1 MERCF
6 VLVVEDED
14 SILESLSSTIS
25 DILRDSDFYEYR
37 TEKAKSFADV
47 KDFFDQNAKFF
58 NIEAQKK
65 ICPLCVILDHNLGAS
80 DKNGLETAIWLKNKL
95 PYVTIIALSSYH
107 KNNYKDYVNIG
118 AKVVEKDNKEKFYG
132 EVCAKVDT
140 WMKKIIGYNDPV
152 QQKIRQLF
160 CTKSDVL
167 DEAVEKAA
175 ISARETKPSSFA
187 LLIHG
192 KYGCGKNHM
201 AKVIHNVAVELNKRA
216 EDKLEIVSIN
226 AEKVTQDVRI
236 ALFGSDKKDEYI
248 PGAFRNSGNGT
259 KKGTVVIDEVGSYCK
274 DAQVLLLTV
283 ISPGLFKPVFGKKDI
298 RNETWVIMTTNKLH
312 NLIPELKNRCI
323 SLQIPPL
330 AERQDDIPDLVD
342 SILKEEEGQYS
353 LNIGARLELTKC
365 KWNNIRDLKATI
377 ELTCKR
383 KKAKAENSYQIG
395 PEEILWND
403 EHHSEYPSPKN
414 EKKTITP
421 KRDSSS
427 QDVWLSKLDKNKL
440 IDVCRKI
447 WETKGGIIDNRA
459 DNIPNQFRIFPNYA
473 DLYIKAVLAIFYEA
487 HRTNK
492 KIFNR
497 ISFDK
502 IFGFKQSNQ
511 LKNFLQKK
519 SKSSHFPVKAGNKVY
534 GITHDLRPDGVEL
547 KKNGIALDVGGS

>member
-1 MERCF
+1 M
-6 VLVVEDED
+6 
-14 SILESLSSTIS
+14 
-25 DILRDSDFYEYR
+25 
-37 TEKAKSFADV
+37 
-47 KDFFDQNAKFF
+47 
-58 NIEAQKK
+58 
-65 ICPLCVILDHNLGAS
+65 
-80 DKNGLETAIWLKNKL
+80 
-95 PYVTIIALSSYH
+95 
-107 KNNYKDYVNIG
+107 
-118 AKVVEKDNKEKFYG
+118 
-132 EVCAKVDT
+132 
-140 WMKKIIGYNDPV
+140 
-152 QQKIRQLF
+152 
-160 CTKSDVL
+160 
-167 DEAVEKAA
+167 
-175 ISARETKPSSFA
+175 
-187 LLIHG
+187 
-192 KYGCGKNHM
+192 
-201 AKVIHNVAVELNKRA
+201 
-216 EDKLEIVSIN
+216 
-226 AEKVTQDVRI
+226 
-236 ALFGSDKKDEYI
+236 
-248 PGAFRNSGNGT
+248 
-259 KKGTVVIDEVGSYCK
+259 
-274 DAQVLLLTV
+274 
-283 ISPGLFKPVFGKKDI
+283 
-298 RNETWVIMTTNKLH
+298 
-312 NLIPELKNRCI
+312 
-323 SLQIPPL
+323 
-330 AERQDDIPDLVD
+330 
-342 SILKEEEGQYS
+342 
-353 LNIGARLELTKC
+353 
-365 KWNNIRDLKATI
+365 KATI

>member
-1 MERCF
+1 MPHR
-6 VLVVEDED
+6 V
-14 SILESLSSTIS
+14 
-25 DILRDSDFYEYR
+25 
-37 TEKAKSFADV
+37 
-47 KDFFDQNAKFF
+47 AKF
-58 NIEAQKK
+58 
-65 ICPLCVILDHNLGAS
+65 
-80 DKNGLETAIWLKNKL
+80 
-95 PYVTIIALSSYH
+95 
-107 KNNYKDYVNIG
+107 
-118 AKVVEKDNKEKFYG
+118 
-132 EVCAKVDT
+132 
-140 WMKKIIGYNDPV
+140 
-152 QQKIRQLF
+152 
-160 CTKSDVL
+160 
-167 DEAVEKAA
+167 
-175 ISARETKPSSFA
+175 
-187 LLIHG
+187 
-192 KYGCGKNHM
+192 
-201 AKVIHNVAVELNKRA
+201 
-216 EDKLEIVSIN
+216 
-226 AEKVTQDVRI
+226 
-236 ALFGSDKKDEYI
+236 
-248 PGAFRNSGNGT
+248 
-259 KKGTVVIDEVGSYCK
+259 
-274 DAQVLLLTV
+274 
-283 ISPGLFKPVFGKKDI
+283 
-298 RNETWVIMTTNKLH
+298 
-312 NLIPELKNRCI
+312 
-323 SLQIPPL
+323 
-330 AERQDDIPDLVD
+330 
-342 SILKEEEGQYS
+342 
-353 LNIGARLELTKC
+353 
-365 KWNNIRDLKATI
+365 KWDNIRDLKATI

-414 EKKTITP
+414 AKKTITP